1 MYVRFEDSR
10 AATACWRAL
19 LSCFSLFL
27 GMSFSTSAQG
37 PELLE
42 PDKAFRIS
50 TRAIDERHVEVRFQ
64 IADGYYMYR
73 DRFRFETEQGQLLAD
88 AEFPKG
94 QMKNDEFFGMTETY
108 RREVRIRVP
117 ISAADANRG
126 SVRLKVTSQGCA
138 DVGVCYVPLVQ
149 VVDVS
154 LAGGVSKAPE
164 RRFSPLQS
172 PFDGL
177 LKAPRED
184 QPVAPRGAPNDA
196 QPGSMR

>member
-1 MYVRFEDSR
+1 MTREF
-10 AATACWRAL
+10 ATSPVDGLFGRAL
-19 LSCFSLFL
+19 LMVVPVLF
-27 GMSFSTSAQG
+27 GVPPFAGAQG

-42 PDKAFRIS
+42 PDNAFRVS
-50 TRAIDERHVEVRFQ
+50 TRAIDERNVEVRFQ

-73 DRFRFETEQGQLLAD
+73 DRFRFETEQGRLLAD

-94 QMKNDEFFGMTETY
+94 QMKVDEFFGKTETY

-117 ISAADANRG
+117 ISAADANRS

-149 VVDVS
+149 TVEVQ
-154 LAGGVSKAPE
+154 LAKGVSKAPA
-164 RRFSPLQS
+164 RQFSPVEL

-177 LKAPRED
+177 IEAPRED
-184 QPVAPRGAPNDA
+184 RSPGPRKVP
-196 QPGSMR
+196 Q